1 MSEIEER
8 QQAPIMVLISSCGLD
23 YAYSQSASGLVAC
36 RSMSELMPPVIAVVG
51 TCLVRPH
58 WPWAGHHRRV
68 WRRAAGGHFILYVII
83 QLRAGMYS
91 AFDISCNAR
100 IFFWFFACYVYK
112 IKIEPN
118 FHSFAASIPV
128 RRAHFRPMRISSHQS
143 CKSHSMQKLSMQV
156 Y

>member
-1 MSEIEER
+1 MKSANRR
-8 QQAPIMVLISSCGLD
+8 QLWCLSRHAVWITRTRHQRPGWWHAAACLSSCHR
-23 YAYSQSASGLVAC
+23 SSPSSALAWC
-36 RSMSELMPPVIAVVG
+36 
-51 TCLVRPH
+51 PH

-91 AFDISCNAR
+91 AFDYSCIAR
-100 IFFWFFACYVYK
+100 TCFCSSAYYVYK
-112 IKIEPN
+112 IKIEPS

>member
-1 MSEIEER
+1 MKSANRR
-8 QQAPIMVLISSCGLD
+8 QLWFSSRHAVWITRTRSQLAAWWHAAVCMSSCRR
-23 YAYSQSASGLVAC
+23 SSPSSARAWC
-36 RSMSELMPPVIAVVG
+36 
-51 TCLVRPH
+51 PH

-83 QLRAGMYS
+83 HLRAGMYS
-91 AFDISCNAR
+91 AFDYSCIAR
-100 IFFWFFACYVYK
+100 TCFCPSAYYVYK